1 MHLNIACCTCNTST
15 KMVSH
20 IMVTGSVLQTFGFT
34 SVLSSQLPQ
43 LGRFLNQS
51 ESSETIKPKRDAAE
65 ICEIGS
71 TLQTI
76 FSLIFNTSKLAM
88 KSFDIDWDGTSHF
101 PYDN

>member
-20 IMVTGSVLQTFGFT
+20 TMVTGSVLQTFGFT
-34 SVLSSQLPQ
+34 AVLSSQLPQ
-43 LGRFLNQS
+43 LGRSLNQS

-65 ICEIGS
+65 ICKIGS

-76 FSLIFNTSKLAM
+76 FSLIFNTSKLEM